1 MVAHADRAVKDAGGR
16 AADTLAPAR
25 AARRAA
31 ARIGELGYAQRVQ
44 ECCAVHEIPV
54 RQRRV
59 LHAVLWINAAMFV
72 IEAAGGLHARSTALL
87 ADSLDMLG
95 DAVVYGFSLYVI
107 SRGRV
112 WQARAALVKGFLMA
126 ALGAGVLVQ
135 AAVKIADGLAPTVEV
150 MGSLGILAL
159 LANLV
164 CLGLL
169 WSRRE
174 DDINMRSV
182 WVCSRNDV
190 IGNVAVLVA
199 AVAVALTGSAWPD
212 IAVGLTVAGF
222 VSYSAAQIIRE
233 ALRQSV
239 PVT

>member
-1 MVAHADRAVKDAGGR
+1 M
-16 AADTLAPAR
+16 
-25 AARRAA
+25 
-31 ARIGELGYAQRVQ
+31 Q

-54 RQRRV
+54 RQRRA
-59 LHAVLWINAAMFV
+59 LHAVLWINVAMFA
-72 IEAAGGLHARSTALL
+72 IEAVGGLLARSTALF

-107 SRGRV
+107 SRGPG
-112 WQARAALVKGFLMA
+112 WQARAALVKGLLMA

-135 AAVKIADGLAPTVEV
+135 AAVKIAYGLTPTVEV
-150 MGSLGILAL
+150 MGSLGFLAL
-159 LANLV
+159 LANLL

-174 DDINMRSV
+174 DDINMRSA
-182 WVCSRNDV
+182 WICSRNDV

-212 IAVGLTVAGF
+212 IAVGLTVAVF

-233 ALRQSV
+233 ALRQRV
-239 PVT
+239 PAA

>member
-1 MVAHADRAVKDAGGR
+1 
-16 AADTLAPAR
+16 
-25 AARRAA
+25 
-31 ARIGELGYAQRVQ
+31 
-44 ECCAVHEIPV
+44 
-54 RQRRV
+54 
-59 LHAVLWINAAMFV
+59 MFV

-107 SRGRV
+107 SRGQV
-112 WQARAALVKGFLMA
+112 WQARAALVKGLLMA

-135 AAVKIADGLAPTVEV
+135 AAVKIAYGLVPTVEL

-169 WSRRE
+169 RSRRE
-174 DDINMRSV
+174 DDINMRSA

-212 IAVGLTVAGF
+212 IAVGLTVAGV

>member
-1 MVAHADRAVKDAGGR
+1 MVTHADRPVKDAACER
-16 AADTLAPAR
+16 PP
-25 AARRAA
+25 ARRAA
-31 ARIGELGYAQRVQ
+31 TRIGELGYALGVQ

-54 RQRRV
+54 RQRRA
-59 LHAVLWINAAMFV
+59 LHAVLWINVAMFAV
-72 IEAAGGLHARSTALL
+72 EAVGGLLARSTALF

-107 SRGRV
+107 SRGPV
-112 WQARAALVKGFLMA
+112 WQARAALVKALLMA

-135 AAVKIADGLAPTVEV
+135 AAVKITYGLAPTAEV
-150 MGSLGILAL
+150 MGSLGFLAL
-159 LANLV
+159 LANLL

-174 DDINMRSV
+174 DDINMRSA
-182 WVCSRNDV
+182 WICSRNDV

-212 IAVGLTVAGF
+212 MAVGLTVAAF
-222 VSYSAAQIIRE
+222 VSYSAGQIIRE
-233 ALRQSV
+233 ALRQRV
-239 PVT
+239 PAA

>member
-1 MVAHADRAVKDAGGR
+1 MR
-16 AADTLAPAR
+16 
-25 AARRAA
+25 
-31 ARIGELGYAQRVQ
+31 
-44 ECCAVHEIPV
+44 ECCEVHEIPA

-59 LHAVLWINAAMFV
+59 LHAVLWINLVMFA
-72 IEAAGGLHARSTALL
+72 IEAGGGLLARSTALF

-95 DAVVYGFSLYVI
+95 DAIVYGFSLYVVA
-107 SRGRV
+107 RGPR
-112 WQARAALVKGFLMA
+112 WQARAALVKGLLMA

-135 AAVKIADGLAPTVEV
+135 AAVKTVHGLTPAVEL
-150 MGSLGILAL
+150 MGWLGLLAL

-169 WSRRE
+169 RSRRE
-174 DDINMRSV
+174 DDINMRSA
-182 WVCSRNDV
+182 WICSRNDV